1 MFMLA
6 IVRAPAD
13 FLGDAV
19 QLVIEHIAEALGE
32 NERED
37 VVLVF
42 PCVLGAADR
51 TSGIPNPF
59 QDDHCFGSI

>member
-19 QLVIEHIAEALGE
+19 QLVIEQLGE
-32 NERED
+32 NERAD